1 MPTRIRIA
9 LPLIA
14 FTTVLGSI
22 KNPIAALRTLSVSS
36 SACHSAI
43 DHFLKEVMCMS
54 SCHYVIIS
62 PKSMLA
68 LLLLCI
74 SADFS
79 LQQQPPPPPPLPP
92 PPGPL
97 PPPPQPQP
105 QPQPQQ
111 QPPQPQQQPHPPPAL
126 PQLPAVQQRPDYENL
141 LRDTIADCLSDYQC
155 RVFEHCVVGKCIRD
169 TRACPGGTCPAG
181 MVCVAGRC
189 LPDPLI
195 ATTES
200 ILGRLK
206 EECPSPWTFSQQF
219 NACYYVGRGSYNFF
233 TASAECR
240 RLGGTV
246 ASIGSSGEMTYV
258 NGLVG
263 SGAYWIGYHH
273 TRFSSNW
280 EDGSPVGFT
289 NYRRGQPDGCCG
301 GAGCTLVN
309 YRSNL
314 GEWDDAGCHIIWR
327 TPTYAVCKKP
337 R

>member
-1 MPTRIRIA
+1 
-9 LPLIA
+9 
-14 FTTVLGSI
+14 
-22 KNPIAALRTLSVSS
+22 
-36 SACHSAI
+36 
-43 DHFLKEVMCMS
+43 
-54 SCHYVIIS
+54 
-62 PKSMLA
+62 MLA
-68 LLLLCI
+68 LLLLCF

-79 LQQQPPPPPPLPP
+79 LQQQQLPPPPPPPP

-111 QPPQPQQQPHPPPAL
+111 QPPPQPAL
-126 PQLPAVQQRPDYENL
+126 PPLPPVQQQPDYENL

-246 ASIGSSGEMTYV
+246 ASIGSSEEMTYV

-314 GEWDDAGCHIIWR
+314 GEWDDAGCHVIWR